1 MKVTAP
7 KDFPDHHDAELVL
20 RLYELRRESVLRAS
34 RETITRE
41 FWPRSVEE
49 VQAVIAWDHPMN
61 TAFRQ
66 VVGYWELAYGLGRH
80 GIVHAEYLAEASG
93 GEALILYAKL
103 APFLAEL
110 RESAGARFLRNIEW
124 IATETETGRELVA
137 RMTPRVEAMRDQ
149 RASG

>member
-7 KDFPDHHDAELVL
+7 KDFPDHHDADLVL
-20 RLYELRRESVLRAS
+20 RLYELRRESVIRSS
-34 RETITRE
+34 RDTITRE
-41 FWPRSVEE
+41 FWPRSIED

-66 VVGYWELAYGLGRH
+66 VVGYWELAYSLGRH

-103 APFLAEL
+103 APFLEKL
-110 RESAGARFLRNIEW
+110 RETAGPRFFRNIEW
-124 IATETETGRELVA
+124 IATETEIGREIVA
-137 RMTPRVEAMRDQ
+137 RMTPRVNAMRDQ
-149 RASG
+149 QPSG